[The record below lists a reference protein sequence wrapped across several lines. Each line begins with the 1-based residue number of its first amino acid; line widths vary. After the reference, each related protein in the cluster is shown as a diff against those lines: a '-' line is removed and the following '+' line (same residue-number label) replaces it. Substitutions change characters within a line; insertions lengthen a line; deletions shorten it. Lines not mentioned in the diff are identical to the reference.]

1 MRRSSLSQLLSTVLL
16 AMAAAP
22 GHSEEAASAEA
33 ATQQRQQAE
42 RPAFVYQPP
51 NRGAPAQRVGGG
63 TRSISQ
69 LSVLAPPH
77 TGLTTQLQPRLYWFI
92 NPGFRNKVR
101 FRLAEA
107 GATPPLLEIQ
117 LPRQPNGG
125 IQYLD
130 LKAHNIRL
138 EPGKLYEWG
147 VLLEPFPHQRLPP
160 LLSHARLAVDD
171 SYAPL
176 QQAPLPQKPY
186 LAAQKGYWF
195 DALDWIS
202 QLIEAEGGDA
212 ELRLQ
217 RADLL
222 EQGELLSAA
231 AYEREMSQ
239 GSR

>member
-1 MRRSSLSQLLSTVLL
+1 MRMSSLSRLLSAALL
-16 AMAAAP
+16 TMAAAP
-22 GHSEEAASAEA
+22 GQTEETASAET
-33 ATQQRQQAE
+33 ATKPQEQTA

-69 LSVLAPPH
+69 LSVLAPAH

-92 NPGFRNKVR
+92 NPGFRNKMR

-117 LPRQPNGG
+117 LPPQPNGG

-130 LKAHNIRL
+130 LEAHSIRL
-138 EPGKLYEWG
+138 QPGKLYEWG
-147 VLLEPFPHQRLPP
+147 VMLEPFPHQRLPP
-160 LLSHARLAVDD
+160 LLSRARLAVDD

-176 QQAPLPQKPY
+176 QQSPLEEKPY
-186 LAAQKGYWF
+186 LAAQQGYWY

-202 QLIEAEGGDA
+202 QLIETEGGSA
-212 ELRLQ
+212 ELRQQ
-217 RADLL
+217 RAELL
-222 EQGELLSAA
+222 EQGDLLSAA
-231 AYEREMSQ
+231 AYEREMAQ
-239 GSR
+239 

>member
-1 MRRSSLSQLLSTVLL
+1 L
-16 AMAAAP
+16 ALAAAP
-22 GHSEEAASAEA
+22 LHSEEAAPAAAAGAE
-33 ATQQRQQAE
+33 RQQAE
-42 RPAFVYQPP
+42 RPVFVYQPP

-77 TGLTTQLQPRLYWFI
+77 TGVTTQLQPRLYWFI
-92 NPGFRNKVR
+92 NPGFRNKMR

-117 LPRQPNGG
+117 LPPQPNGG

-130 LKAHNIRL
+130 LKAHNVRL
-138 EPGKLYEWG
+138 EPGKLYDWG
-147 VLLEPFPHQRLPP
+147 VMLEPFPHQRLPP
-160 LLSHARLAVDD
+160 LLSQARLAVDD

-176 QQAPLPQKPY
+176 QQAPLPQKAY
-186 LAAQKGYWF
+186 LAAQQGYWY

-202 QLIEAEGGDA
+202 QLIEAEGGSTQ
-212 ELRLQ
+212 LRLQ

-222 EQGELLSAA
+222 EQGELLSAT

-239 GSR
+239 DSR